1 MASPFNGWPDD
12 YQQLCN
18 TAGIKVAWY
27 APFASQDFG
36 ATSLRILTPEFFAEH
51 RNIPRIR
58 YPFHPLVH
66 DHSRNDND
74 HT

>member
-12 YQQLCN
+12 YQQIFN

-36 ATSLRILTPEFFAEH
+36 ATS
-51 RNIPRIR
+51 
-58 YPFHPLVH
+58 
-66 DHSRNDND
+66 
-74 HT
+74 